1 MFLFCSPADIFDVD
15 IVPTRCFVGSA
26 PLHVSLNEHGS
37 LDTLYVSLS
46 PFSLSPSNISSTNYQ
61 GVYAVEYT
69 TDQPNVCE
77 MAI

>member
-1 MFLFCSPADIFDVD
+1 M
-15 IVPTRCFVGSA
+15 
-26 PLHVSLNEHGS
+26 
-37 LDTLYVSLS
+37 DTLYVSLS